1 MLIGDNNLFKI
12 NNGLAMKH
20 ANFMLFLLAYTLGRT
35 SPKSKIK
42 KVTKSTSTKNFTAGM
57 AIVENN
63 LSNEKEKR
71 ITTAMCRKL
80 FATKIVANSFFGF
93 AKSWLI
99 IECLE
104 GFCCDKS
111 DKSFWDKENSATSA
125 AATIAVQK
133 SKQQI
138 PKIPINKLE
147 SKLNKVKLG
156 SGSKLNEI
164 GYY

>member
-1 MLIGDNNLFKI
+1 
-12 NNGLAMKH
+12 MKQ
-20 ANFMLFLLAYTLGRT
+20 ANFLLFLLAYTLGRT

-42 KVTKSTSTKNFTAGM
+42 KVTNNTSTKNFTAGM
-57 AIVENN
+57 AIIENT

-71 ITTAMCRKL
+71 ITTAICRKL
-80 FATKIVANSFFGF
+80 FATKIVANNFLGF

-99 IECLE
+99 IKCLE

-111 DKSFWDKENSATSA
+111 DKSFWDKENNATSA

-147 SKLNKVKLG
+147 SKLNNVKLG
-156 SGSKLNEI
+156 SGSKLNKI